1 MHWIERHIIVTL
13 TRQKTARAKD
23 LQPQGVEGNL
33 VAHYLG
39 RLLRTNIVE
48 RESRGVYSL
57 TNDGERLAGTFST
70 LTSRQAENIKSCV
83 LLYAKNKD
91 GKYLLFRWSRQ
102 PYYGK
107 LGFLVDRMAFGDDL
121 GEALEKAMKEKV
133 GQVVSSSYVSQGFIK
148 IKREDSLISHM
159 HVIAYELELGETD
172 LPFVSRNG
180 CAQFVALDDKD
191 VMTGLPQLVELLDAK
206 VQLFDAAL
214 SY

>member
-13 TRQKTARAKD
+13 TRQKTARAKELRPD
-23 LQPQGVEGNL
+23 GVEDNL
-33 VAHYLG
+33 VSHYLG
-39 RLLRTNIVE
+39 RLLRTNIVR

-57 TNDGERLAGTFST
+57 TTEGERLAGTFST
-70 LTSRQAENIKSCV
+70 LTSRQAENIKSCI

-91 GKYLLFRWSRQ
+91 SKYLLFRWSRQ

-107 LGFLVDRMAFGDDL
+107 LGFLVDRMAFGDDSHTS
-121 GEALEKAMKEKV
+121 LEKAMIEKV
-133 GQVVSSSYVSQGFIK
+133 GQIVSCAYVSQGFIK

-159 HVIAYELELGETD
+159 HVIAYELELSEAD

-180 CAQFVALDDKD
+180 SAQFVVLDDKD
-191 VMTGLPQLVELLDAK
+191 VMTGIPRLVELLDTK
-206 VQLFDAAL
+206 VQFFDAVL